1 MGRLFKIR
9 LDWAALRSNLSREHG
24 HQVSDQE
31 ITGWLTEAGFNP
43 SGEEWLVREENL
55 GHVQPEEVTEA
66 EIIGPDESGS
76 TELPGDAAPA

>member
-31 ITGWLTEAGFNP
+31 ITAWLTEAGFSP
-43 SGEEWLVREENL
+43 SGQEWVVREESL
-55 GHVQPEEVTEA
+55 GHVQPEEVIDA

-76 TELPGDAAPA
+76 IELPGEASQA